1 MPMFSI
7 ATASTESAGR
17 EEKKRDAHDMRGCR
31 LYIYESWLFARKSP
45 LLSFWDKPEA
55 DI

>member
-31 LYIYESWLFARKSP
+31 LYIYERKICQKIA
-45 LLSFWDKPEA
+45 LVVILR
-55 DI
+55 